1 MLMSFCGIT
10 KRQMTKNIRNLLGSA
25 MKRFLKIWKPY
36 MHKGLHFQGIAARS
50 IQMKNLK
57 GVELMP
63 YHKFGVAKD
72 ARIGRMEQKEYE
84 VPSKEM
90 KKDWEDQIR
99 SMGGRI
105 F

>member
-1 MLMSFCGIT
+1 
-10 KRQMTKNIRNLLGSA
+10 
-25 MKRFLKIWKPY
+25 
-36 MHKGLHFQGIAARS
+36 
-50 IQMKNLK
+50 
-57 GVELMP
+57 MP